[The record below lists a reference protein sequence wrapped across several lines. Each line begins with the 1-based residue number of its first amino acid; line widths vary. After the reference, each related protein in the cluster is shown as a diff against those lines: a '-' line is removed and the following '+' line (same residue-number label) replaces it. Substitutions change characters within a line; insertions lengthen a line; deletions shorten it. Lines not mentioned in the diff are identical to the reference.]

1 MLFLYNLIVQ
11 IAGFLLKIVALFSP
25 KIKLFVD
32 GRKPVFKILQTK
44 INPNDKTIWF
54 HAASL
59 GEYEQGLPVIE
70 KIKIKYPNHKIV
82 ITFFSPSGYEVRK
95 NNLVA
100 DVTVY
105 LPLDT
110 KKNAKDF
117 LKLVHPEMAFF
128 IKYEYWPNYLTE
140 LRKLGTPTYLISGI
154 LRKNQLFFKW
164 YGGFYR
170 KALDTFT
177 YFFVQNESSKN
188 LLQQLGKANVA
199 VSGDTR
205 FDRVASI
212 LEKDNSLD
220 FIEAFKN
227 DILTIVVG
235 SSWPKD
241 ESLLVDYINQTNGKV
256 KFIIAPHNIKSEQI
270 QELKNAITKKSI
282 LFSDVQTRFIA
293 SPHPENIEFIASP
306 RESEARLIASPNPEN
321 KEFIASPRES
331 ETRLLASPN
340 PENMEFIASPRES
353 ETRLI
358 ASLQQ
363 YDVFIIDTIGILTKI
378 YNYADIAF
386 VGGGFGNPGV
396 HNILEPATFGIPIV
410 IGPNFSHFAEATALV
425 NMEGCVSISNK
436 NELFDTFS
444 NLIANDDIRH
454 EKGHICS
461 TFVQMNKGATAI
473 ILKYIL
479 ND

>member
-1 MLFLYNLIVQ
+1 M
-11 IAGFLLKIVALFSP
+11 
-25 KIKLFVD
+25 D
-32 GRKPVFKILQTK
+32 GRKPVFEILQTK

-70 KIKIKYPNHKIV
+70 KIKEKFPHHKIV

-95 NNLVA
+95 NNSVA

-117 LKLVHPEMAFF
+117 LSLVQPEMVFF
-128 IKYEYWPNYLTE
+128 IKYEYWPNYLNE
-140 LRKLGTPTYLISGI
+140 LRKLETPTYLISGI
-154 LRKNQLFFKW
+154 LRKKQLFFKW

-177 YFFVQNESSKN
+177 HFFVQNESSKK
-188 LLQQLGKANVA
+188 LLLELGKTNVS

-220 FIEAFKN
+220 FIETFKN
-227 DILTIVVG
+227 DTLTIVVG

-241 ESLLVDYINQTNGKV
+241 ENLLVEYINQTSEKV

-270 QELKNAITKKSI
+270 QELKNSITKKTV
-282 LFSDVQTRFIA
+282 LFSEKSTK
-293 SPHPENIEFIASP
+293 N
-306 RESEARLIASPNPEN
+306 
-321 KEFIASPRES
+321 
-331 ETRLLASPN
+331 LAD
-340 PENMEFIASPRES
+340 F
-353 ETRLI
+353 
-358 ASLQQ
+358 
-363 YDVFIIDTIGILTKI
+363 DVFLIDTIGILTKI
-378 YNYADIAF
+378 YSYADIAY

-396 HNILEPATFGIPIV
+396 HNILEPATFGVPIV
-410 IGPNFSHFAEATALV
+410 IGPNFSHFAEAIALV
-425 NMEGCVSISNK
+425 NMEGCISISDK
-436 NELFDTFS
+436 KGLFDAFS

-461 TFVQMNKGATAI
+461 TFVQMNKGATQI

-479 ND
+479 NDQN